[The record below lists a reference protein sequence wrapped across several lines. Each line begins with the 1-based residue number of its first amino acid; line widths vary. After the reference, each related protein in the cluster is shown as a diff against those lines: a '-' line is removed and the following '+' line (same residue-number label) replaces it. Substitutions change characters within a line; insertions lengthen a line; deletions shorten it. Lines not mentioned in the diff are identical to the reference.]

1 MHAPSWLLTWFTG
14 VLGLRP
20 AESRVALETVSRTNV
35 TRQQSSGLLET
46 GRVQSAEEQ
55 LCDASFLM
63 MRVERASRLGF
74 PMHHKRGLEE
84 ELVYPSA
91 SECGVEVPGWH
102 LAGAS
107 RAQNKS
113 RPDTAKASAILV
125 QDDGCGAAGVPILG
139 YLLQFGVDIGAALVK
154 P

>member
-1 MHAPSWLLTWFTG
+1 MCGRAAQRILLTDDVNRKGIKAGFS
-14 VLGLRP
+14 VMRP
-20 AESRVALETVSRTNV
+20 ITHS
-35 TRQQSSGLLET
+35 
-46 GRVQSAEEQ
+46 
-55 LCDASFLM
+55 
-63 MRVERASRLGF
+63 
-74 PMHHKRGLEE
+74 KGLEE

-91 SECGVEVPGWH
+91 SECGVEVPIWH
-102 LAGAS
+102 LAGAW

-139 YLLQFGVDIGAALVK
+139 SLFQFGVGIGAALVK